1 MNTPFSFNAAIG
13 LVINS
18 IINSTVSLVFISIL
32 FLTIAAGCSDS
43 NSFQTCNDPQLT
55 VTSIVSTKTNT
66 VIQMQYKL
74 AEDEDEPMEVG
85 VQKARE
91 AGAFIVSDPT
101 HQHYYPLQD
110 VQGIETLP
118 KMHNLIK
125 KGDKI
130 NFTLVYPLIPLTS
143 FDLFEGNHTQ
153 EDLETWSC
161 DNIKQVSS
169 PLIKKPSTASIN
181 TKPKI
186 TDLTPETYKQLKEN
200 SKGYDIIDF
209 WAEWC
214 GPCKKMLPE
223 YKKSAQIL
231 GGKIRFHKIDTEA
244 HSELSTENN
253 INFIPTTIVYKDG
266 KEIARRSGGLT
277 KIEIIEWVQYL
288 MKDVTSQIKK

>member
-1 MNTPFSFNAAIG
+1 MI
-13 LVINS
+13 
-18 IINSTVSLVFISIL
+18 
-32 FLTIAAGCSDS
+32 AGCSDS
-43 NSFQTCNDPQLT
+43 NSIQTCNDPDLT

-66 VIQMQYKL
+66 VIKMQYKL
-74 AEDEDEPMEVG
+74 TEDEDEPVEVG
-85 VQKARE
+85 VQKSRE

-101 HQHYYPLQD
+101 HQKYYPLQD

-118 KMHNLIK
+118 KLHNLIK

-153 EDLETWSC
+153 EDFEKWAC
-161 DNIKQVSS
+161 ENIKQTPSALV
-169 PLIKKPSTASIN
+169 KKTPAISIN
-181 TKPKI
+181 TQPKI
-186 TDLTPETYKQLKEN
+186 TDLTPETYKQLKAN
-200 SKGYDIIDF
+200 SKGYDIIYF

-231 GGKIRFHKIDTEA
+231 GSKIRFHKIDTEA

-253 INFIPTTIVYKDG
+253 INFIPTIIVYKDS

-277 KIEIIEWVQYL
+277 KIEIVEWVQYL
-288 MKDVTSQIKK
+288 MKDMTNQNQIKK